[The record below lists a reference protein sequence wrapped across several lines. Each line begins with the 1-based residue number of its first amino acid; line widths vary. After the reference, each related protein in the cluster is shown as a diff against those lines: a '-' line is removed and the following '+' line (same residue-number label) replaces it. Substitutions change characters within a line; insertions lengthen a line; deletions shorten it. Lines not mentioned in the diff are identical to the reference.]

1 MMGLAYDC
9 LLNPQRAIRMTFQN
23 EILKPLIQPP
33 STARTGALLIYSGS
47 FSMTMAAFLT
57 RLKSNN
63 LVRFR
68 GMIQDMLGNELYV
81 GMYKDGETWRTNKF
95 GEFFQLPMA
104 IGSSPDMR
112 AWEQRLLY
120 CIPIL
125 RQNSWIEYSSKPL
138 PNPSSES
145 SSPQREK
152 CHREVDTTMDDIDM
166 QVLVHRIAIHQHL
179 IKLLDFVLI
188 QQREN
193 GIASNSSNLGDTPTA
208 NVGSAT
214 SVLPY
219 FDRTSLSCL
228 LKIYDSPESDL
239 NLNDFFEFIGVLTF
253 DTEFSVDKNVDN
265 DFMGYLGYD
274 DTQTQMPPT
283 KYILLFFQVHVR
295 VDSTAV
301 GKLSLNLTCFNKETL
316 SVYGHRLNLAL
327 KNLLPFTQCL
337 PLTVDYRNKIPL
349 APQKNYQTNRSAAS
363 GLLQLVEGSH
373 LTIDE
378 TQSQE
383 ERLNPIG
390 FENARVLQ
398 RQKVIMD

>member
-33 STARTGALLIYSGS
+33 STVRVLNPASIA
-47 FSMTMAAFLT
+47 

-166 QVLVHRIAIHQHL
+166 QVCSILVHRIAIHQHL

-283 KYILLFFQVHVR
+283 KVFF
-295 VDSTAV
+295 
-301 GKLSLNLTCFNKETL
+301 L
-316 SVYGHRLNLAL
+316 
-327 KNLLPFTQCL
+327 
-337 PLTVDYRNKIPL
+337 
-349 APQKNYQTNRSAAS
+349 
-363 GLLQLVEGSH
+363 
-373 LTIDE
+373 
-378 TQSQE
+378 
-383 ERLNPIG
+383 
-390 FENARVLQ
+390 
-398 RQKVIMD
+398 